1 MLITILSYPAGWD
14 NSSVINVCGPEADD
28 FVLGR
33 CDIRWAY
40 MLAVL
45 GAADCFLLGMLALT
59 LGWRQVIREEEEEE
73 GGPGFLVTNMETIT
87 PDFKTHDAI
96 MHDRMGGAPG
106 LSRESLHSQ
115 NNNFLL

>member
-1 MLITILSYPAGWD
+1 MLRYINSVSDILLQ
-14 NSSVINVCGPEADD
+14 ADD

-45 GAADCFLLGMLALT
+45 GTADCFLLGLLALT

-73 GGPGFLVTNMETIT
+73 GGPGFLVTNMETLS
-87 PDFKTHDAI
+87 PDFKTQDAI
-96 MHDRMGGAPG
+96 MHDR
-106 LSRESLHSQ
+106 
-115 NNNFLL
+115 